1 LTFSSAPEY
10 EDIAVSL
17 PGKSFRLMVVIVVE
31 DALEILKSYR
41 QQHLYATL
49 GLLRIPLLSK
59 DMEQRF
65 SCQFLCRCSSS
76 QLFFLFFAD

>member
-1 LTFSSAPEY
+1 
-10 EDIAVSL
+10 
-17 PGKSFRLMVVIVVE
+17 MVVIVVE

-76 QLFFLFFAD
+76 QLFFSFFRRLKLTSQDLFTNKRLVVFVHEL